1 MYILKEYDGKHVHVT
16 HTEKRYNVRFLAE
29 NQEKASEIVCGL
41 NLPAK
46 LEELAAH
53 RYIIETSGID
63 VNGMRVKTDRESQA
77 QLNGAYSTLKAGFI
91 TETPWK
97 ADGAWVTV
105 TLETIEPVA
114 RAVAL
119 HVNQCFTAEEIVEN
133 QLRAIADNDEL
144 MSTNV
149 VEMFNS
155 LVDVEDTSEEF

>member
-1 MYILKEYDGKHVHVT
+1 MYILKEFDGKHVHVT
-16 HTEKRYNVRFLAE
+16 HTEKRYNVKYLAE
-29 NQEKASEIVCGL
+29 SQEKASEIVCGL

-53 RYIIETSGID
+53 RYNVETSGIT
-63 VNGMRVKTDRESQA
+63 VNGLRVKTDRESQA

-97 ADGAWVTV
+97 AEGAWVPV

-144 MSTNV
+144 MSTDVIELFNALV
-149 VEMFNS
+149 VI
-155 LVDVEDTSEEF
+155 EEEEI